1 MRHVVGVGVDL
12 DFQPVG
18 KVAAGSIPQHMAAG
32 YQVQMLPA
40 LKEKPAGVGQPGVL
54 SESGDLDASEQEG
67 FDHPSL

>member
-1 MRHVVGVGVDL
+1 
-12 DFQPVG
+12 
-18 KVAAGSIPQHMAAG
+18 VAAGSIPQHMAAG